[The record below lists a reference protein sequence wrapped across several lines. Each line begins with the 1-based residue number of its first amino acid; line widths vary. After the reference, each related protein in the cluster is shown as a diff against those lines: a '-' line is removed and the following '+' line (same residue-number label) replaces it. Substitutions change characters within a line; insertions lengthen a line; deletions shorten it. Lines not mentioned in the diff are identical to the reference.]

1 MLNTY
6 SLALVILLVQEY
18 PRDHVQRRNWYCL
31 GGKVHLLR
39 GIRRARDERQMQ
51 SGTNGKMKF
60 ARKTKADRNEVLI
73 KVHLRQQTKLVTTY
87 RIRCVSG
94 GAVQPSAFHKTI
106 P

>member
-6 SLALVILLVQEY
+6 GLTLVILLVQEY

-31 GGKVHLLR
+31 GGNVHLLR
-39 GIRRARDERQMQ
+39 GIRSARDGRRML

-60 ARKTKADRNEVLI
+60 AGKNRNQVLI

-87 RIRCVSG
+87 RICYAPEGLYNKVLS
-94 GAVQPSAFHKTI
+94 I
-106 P
+106 N